1 MLPDQF
7 GVSNIKNVL
16 SAPLL
21 VSLISFIAELFLH
34 DVNLPLLIYVWGRIF
49 LSVVQQQWAYL
60 IDKVIPCDIIV
71 DCSGF

>member
-7 GVSNIKNVL
+7 GVLNIKNVL
-16 SAPLL
+16 SASLL

-34 DVNLPLLIYVWGRIF
+34 DVNLPLLIYVWGRNF
-49 LSVVQQQWAYL
+49 LPVVQQQWAYL
-60 IDKVIPCDIIV
+60 MNKVILCDTIM

>member
-16 SAPLL
+16 SASLL

-60 IDKVIPCDIIV
+60 INKEIPCDIIV